1 MDEEDKRP
9 QGKRYR
15 TMDTIAG
22 VFTHSDIKT
31 KLFGQKG
38 FQFYL
43 FQKRWKNIIGD
54 LMAKES
60 YISGC
65 KGPLL
70 YVQVTNSAFM
80 QQLYMMKGDILKE
93 LSKDEIGKYF
103 KDIRFFAGS
112 PRKDSLP
119 FTTVD
124 KVNETI
130 KKEQH
135 RYSVDLSP
143 EEEQWIQSWVVGH
156 VKSEKIRPQFAEM
169 MEEVLKIR
177 KGEQAD
183 GYHACAICGAL
194 CPPQEKICPACHR
207 KLEKTRKN
215 KVILILKENPHY
227 TYQEVRAILPCDYSL
242 YEDARDT
249 LIHRAKEKI
258 FHKYSADEEKKKLL
272 ALLLHRPV
280 SSITTE
286 EANEMLKKLPQK
298 PQKKWD

>member
-15 TMDTIAG
+15 TMDSIAG

-43 FQKRWKNIIGD
+43 FQKRWKNMVGD

-65 KGPLL
+65 KGPVL
-70 YVQVTNSAFM
+70 YVQVTNSTFL
-80 QQLYMMKGDILKE
+80 QQLYMMKADILKE

-103 KDIRFFAGS
+103 TDIRFFAGS
-112 PRKDSLP
+112 PRKESHP

-124 KVNETI
+124 RVNEAI
-130 KKEQH
+130 QKEHH
-135 RYSVDLSP
+135 RYSVALSP
-143 EEEQWIQSWVVGH
+143 EEEQWIQNWVALH
-156 VKSEKIRPQFAEM
+156 VESEKIRPQFTQM

-177 KGEQAD
+177 KGEKAE
-183 GYHACAICGAL
+183 GYHECAICGSL
-194 CPPQEKICPACHR
+194 CPPENRICPACRR
-207 KLEKTRKN
+207 KLEKARKN

-227 TYQEVRAILPCDYSL
+227 TYQEVRSIIPCDYSM

-272 ALLLHRPV
+272 ALLLHRPI

-298 PQKKWD
+298 KWD

>member
-15 TMDTIAG
+15 TMDSIAG
-22 VFTHSDIKT
+22 VFAHSDIKT

-43 FQKRWKNIIGD
+43 FQKRWKNMVGD
-54 LMAKES
+54 LMARES

-65 KGPLL
+65 KGPVL
-70 YVQVTNSAFM
+70 YVQVTNSTFL
-80 QQLYMMKGDILKE
+80 QQLYMMKADILKE

-103 KDIRFFAGS
+103 TDIRFFAGS
-112 PRKDSLP
+112 TRKESHP

-124 KVNETI
+124 RVNETI
-130 KKEQH
+130 QKEHH
-135 RYSVDLSP
+135 RYSVALSQ
-143 EEEQWIQSWVVGH
+143 EEEQWIQNWVALH
-156 VKSEKIRPQFAEM
+156 VESEKIRPQFTQM

-177 KGEQAD
+177 KGEKAE
-183 GYHACAICGAL
+183 GYHECAICGAL
-194 CPPQEKICPACHR
+194 CPPENRICPACRR
-207 KLEKTRKN
+207 KLEKARKN

-227 TYQEVRAILPCDYSL
+227 TYQEVRSIIPCDYSM

-272 ALLLHRPV
+272 ALLLHRPI

-298 PQKKWD
+298 KWD

>member
-15 TMDTIAG
+15 TMDSIAG
-22 VFTHSDIKT
+22 VFAHSDIKT

-43 FQKRWKNIIGD
+43 FQKRWKNMVGD
-54 LMAKES
+54 LMARES

-65 KGPLL
+65 KGPVL
-70 YVQVTNSAFM
+70 YVQVTNSTFL
-80 QQLYMMKGDILKE
+80 QQLYMMKADILKE

-103 KDIRFFAGS
+103 TDIRFFAGS
-112 PRKDSLP
+112 PRKESHP

-124 KVNETI
+124 RVNETI
-130 KKEQH
+130 QKEHH
-135 RYSVDLSP
+135 RYSVALSQ
-143 EEEQWIQSWVVGH
+143 EEEQWIQNWVALH
-156 VKSEKIRPQFAEM
+156 VESEKIRPQFTQM

-177 KGEQAD
+177 KGEKSE
-183 GYHACAICGAL
+183 GYHECAICGAL
-194 CPPQEKICPACHR
+194 CPPENRICPACRR
-207 KLEKTRKN
+207 KLEKARKN

-227 TYQEVRAILPCDYSL
+227 TYQEVRSIIPCDYSM

-272 ALLLHRPV
+272 ALLLHRPI

-298 PQKKWD
+298 KWD